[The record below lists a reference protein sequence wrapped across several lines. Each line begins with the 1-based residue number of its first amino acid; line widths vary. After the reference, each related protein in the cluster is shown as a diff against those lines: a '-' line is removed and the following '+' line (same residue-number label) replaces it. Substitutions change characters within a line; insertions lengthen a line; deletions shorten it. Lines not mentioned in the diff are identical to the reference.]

1 MVIEVVKE
9 LEAAKAKVLELEQSL
24 EKELT
29 QKLSRLPYE
38 YGFDDL
44 SSFIAALKAAAGART
59 GRRGAAAAPAKKAG
73 KPGRK
78 AAGKRGKRARI
89 TPEVKARVK
98 ELVNQDKT
106 GAQIA
111 KELGISLPSVQ
122 NIKKELGL
130 VKARKK

>member
-29 QKLSRLPYE
+29 QKLARLPYE

-44 SSFIAALKAAAGART
+44 ASFIKALKAAAGARP
-59 GRRGAAAAPAKKAG
+59 GRRGAAK
-73 KPGRK
+73 K

>member
-29 QKLSRLPYE
+29 QKLARLPYE

-44 SSFIAALKAAAGART
+44 ASFIKALKAAAGARP
-59 GRRGAAAAPAKKAG
+59 GRRGAAKKAAG

>member
-9 LEAAKAKVLELEQSL
+9 LEAAKAKVVELELSL

-38 YGFDDL
+38 FGFDDL
-44 SSFIAALKAAAGART
+44 GSFIKALKSAAGARR
-59 GRRGAAAAPAKKAG
+59 GRGRGKGKAVKAT
-73 KPGRK
+73 KP
-78 AAGKRGKRARI
+78 GKRGKRARI
-89 TPEVKARVK
+89 TPEIKAQVKA
-98 ELVNQDKT
+98 LVNDEKT
-106 GAQIA
+106 GAEIA
-111 KELGISLPSVQ
+111 KALGISLPSVQ

>member
-9 LEAAKAKVLELEQSL
+9 LEAAKAKVAELQQSL
-24 EKELT
+24 AKELT
-29 QKLSRLPYE
+29 QQLSRLPYE
-38 YGFDDL
+38 FGFDDL
-44 SSFIAALKAAAGART
+44 PSFIKALKDAAGARK
-59 GRRGAAAAPAKKAG
+59 GRGPGKAKVAAAKPAK
-73 KPGRK
+73 
-78 AAGKRGKRARI
+78 AGKRGKRARI
-89 TPEVKARVK
+89 TPEIKAKVK
-98 ELVNQDKT
+98 ELVNDEKT

>member
-9 LEAAKAKVLELEQSL
+9 LEAAKAKVAELELSL

-38 YGFDDL
+38 FGFDDL
-44 SSFIAALKAAAGART
+44 KSFIKALKEAAGARR
-59 GRRGAAAAPAKKAG
+59 GRG
-73 KPGRK
+73 K
-78 AAGKRGKRARI
+78 AAKAPKDGKKGKRAKI
-89 TPEVKARVK
+89 TPEVKAKVK
-98 ELVNQDKT
+98 ELVNDDKT

-111 KELGISLPSVQ
+111 KALGISLPSVQ

>member
-9 LEAAKAKVLELEQSL
+9 LEAAKAKVVELQESL

-38 YGFDDL
+38 FGFDDL
-44 SSFIAALKAAAGART
+44 PSFIKALKASAGNRK
-59 GRRGAAAAPAKKAG
+59 GRG
-73 KPGRK
+73 K
-78 AAGKRGKRARI
+78 AAKASKAEKSGKRARI
-89 TPEVKARVK
+89 TPEIKAQVKA
-98 ELVNQDKT
+98 LVNEEKT
-106 GAQIA
+106 GSQIA